1 MEACNRVSNTY
12 MINIKQMKHKM
23 SLIMNDINNGL
34 KDHTSKSKIVL
45 KCYIY
50 SIEERELQ
58 LYIYANISFY
68 NDIFLTLDRLGYDKN
83 YIEDGIAI
91 KNILLKLGTIR
102 SICKKDI

>member
-1 MEACNRVSNTY
+1 
-12 MINIKQMKHKM
+12 
-23 SLIMNDINNGL
+23 MNDINNGL

-45 KCYIY
+45 KGYIY

-58 LYIYANISFY
+58 LYIYANIYFY
-68 NDIFLTLDRLGYDKN
+68 NYIFLTLDRLGYDKN
-83 YIEDGIAI
+83 YIEDGISV